1 MASFFAKESD
11 MSIQEMEALLEETK
25 EELRRVES

>member
-11 MSIQEMEALLEETK
+11 MSLQEMETLLEETK
-25 EELRRVES
+25 RELTGQP